1 MTDKERYY
9 AKLYKKANKILDDKT
24 PLKKDCGLVC
34 GKACCKGDENTGML
48 LFPFEKT
55 NFKVKENCGVRLA
68 VCDGKCKRNNRPLSC
83 KIFPFFP
90 YVTPEG
96 KIKVV
101 PDVRGRSIC
110 PIVANY
116 NEIKLDRGF
125 LYRVKKLGRLLYTD
139 ELCRKFLEETS
150 REIDFINSI
159 TD

>member
-1 MTDKERYY
+1 MRSKERYY
-9 AKLYKKANKILDDKT
+9 KNFYKKANEIIGDKT
-24 PLKKDCGLVC
+24 PLKKDCGLIC
-34 GKACCKGDENTGML
+34 GGACCKGNEDTGML

-55 NFKVKENCGVRLA
+55 RLNIKEKDSVRLA
-68 VCDGKCKRNNRPLSC
+68 VCEGKCQRKDRPLSC

-110 PIVANY
+110 PIVTNY
-116 NEIKLDRGF
+116 NDIKLDRGF
-125 LYRVKKLGRLLYTD
+125 LYRVKRLGDFLYAD
-139 ELCRKFLEETS
+139 EGCREFLEEVS
-150 REIDFINSI
+150 REIDFIHSI